1 MQSDHGLGTE
11 GVYLV
16 NWGFD
21 KLGGLSREENWEF
34 DWYKGTCD
42 HCMGDSC

>member
-1 MQSDHGLGTE
+1 MQSDHRLGTQ

-21 KLGGLSREENWEF
+21 KLWGLSREENWEF
-34 DWYKGTCD
+34 DW
-42 HCMGDSC
+42 